1 MTSAAQEPE
10 SAAAAADVVDHHR
23 NAPARRRARVSRFM
37 RVLLLITAG
46 IHVPVALGV
55 GEMLRRVGAPYP
67 WLLGALW
74 GALGFALF
82 LGRARAGMHDTRG
95 RHPLLVRAVDIPYFV
110 HWCAAVWTLIPAVV
124 VTLGAPVVDLV
135 RGVPVA
141 LPLGAYMWTYLAGLV
156 VCGYG
161 VLVRRRWFRVV
172 EREVRLEGLPRAF
185 DGLRIAHLSD
195 LHVGTLTPKAWGMRW
210 AAAANAREPDIAVV
224 TGDLVTSGTEF
235 AEDVAEVIGALRAR
249 DGVYTSLG
257 NHDYFGAEHEIIKA
271 VAARSR
277 VLRNEGLVIERG
289 GAKLW
294 LAAIDD
300 TWTRR
305 DDLRAAM
312 AGRPQGAPT
321 VLLAHDPSRFDAAA
335 EAGANLVLSGHT
347 HGGQI
352 AFPFLSRVL
361 SLASLAHPYNVGFY
375 RRGRSTLY
383 VHPGL
388 GTTGPPMRL
397 GAAPEVTIL
406 VLRSPA

>member
-55 GEMLRRVGAPYP
+55 GELLRRVGAPYP

-82 LGRARAGMHDTRG
+82 LGRARAGMHDSRG

-124 VTLGAPVVDLV
+124 VTLGAPVVDLL

-235 AEDVAEVIGALRAR
+235 AEDVAEGIGALRAK

>member
-1 MTSAAQEPE
+1 MTSAAQQPE
-10 SAAAAADVVDHHR
+10 SAAAAGDVVDHHR
-23 NAPARRRARVSRFM
+23 HAPARRRARMSRFL
-37 RVLLLITAG
+37 RVLLVITAG
-46 IHVPVALGV
+46 IHVPVALGA
-55 GEMLRRVGAPYP
+55 GELLRRVGAPYP

-82 LGRARAGMHDTRG
+82 LGRARAGMHDSRG

-124 VTLGAPVVDLV
+124 VTLGAPLVDLV

-141 LPLGAYMWTYLAGLV
+141 LPVGAYMWTYLAGLV

-195 LHVGTLTPKAWGMRW
+195 LHVGTLTPKSWGMRW
-210 AAAANAREPDIAVV
+210 VAAANAREPDIAVV

-235 AEDVAEVIGALRAR
+235 AEDVAEVIGALRAK

-289 GAKLW
+289 GEKLW

-300 TWTRR
+300 T
-305 DDLRAAM
+305 
-312 AGRPQGAPT
+312 
-321 VLLAHDPSRFDAAA
+321 
-335 EAGANLVLSGHT
+335 
-347 HGGQI
+347 
-352 AFPFLSRVL
+352 
-361 SLASLAHPYNVGFY
+361 
-375 RRGRSTLY
+375 
-383 VHPGL
+383 
-388 GTTGPPMRL
+388 
-397 GAAPEVTIL
+397 
-406 VLRSPA
+406 